1 MAPDIMERNPGLIV
15 VLHVSVQEEA
25 GVTDKPGHEAEYYH
39 ARVADMMAKAQDAPS
54 KATRAA
60 YLNLA
65 RIWARKAANLEKE
78 WLRSQLPDSA
88 DQGEGPAPG
97 QKNSSPPLGRGNF

>member
-1 MAPDIMERNPGLIV
+1 M
-15 VLHVSVQEEA
+15 
-25 GVTDKPGHEAEYYH
+25 TDKPAHEAEYYH
-39 ARVADMMAKAQDAPS
+39 ARAADMMAKAQDAPS

-78 WLRSQLPDSA
+78 WLRSLVPESA
-88 DQGEGPAPG
+88 GEGEGPAPE
-97 QKNSSPPLGRGNF
+97 QKNSPPHLGRGNF